1 MPVPAAQQMQPRTGW
16 HPSACPSSCQPCVL
30 LSSVELLVDVDV
42 ESSGR
47 YCLFLLRD
55 QLAVKF
61 LDNVS
66 PDVDEL
72 PFDLGI
78 PLDSWLLA
86 FGHHH
91 SLLRSHTTKITPSTA
106 ATVNVTVAIARRR
119 SRHGRLMVTVPVQ
132 NVKCEQRN
140 VTSLSSSFLP

>member
-1 MPVPAAQQMQPRTGW
+1 MIINVHTLFILHYGVNLFADFLF
-16 HPSACPSSCQPCVL
+16 SVL
-30 LSSVELLVDVDV
+30 LSSVELMVDIEV

-47 YCLFLLRD
+47 YHLFLLRD

-72 PFDLGI
+72 PFNLGI

-91 SLLRSHTTKITPSTA
+91 SLLRSHTTKIKPSTA
-106 ATVNVTVAIARRR
+106 ATVNITVATIA
-119 SRHGRLMVTVPVQ
+119 
-132 NVKCEQRN
+132 
-140 VTSLSSSFLP
+140 